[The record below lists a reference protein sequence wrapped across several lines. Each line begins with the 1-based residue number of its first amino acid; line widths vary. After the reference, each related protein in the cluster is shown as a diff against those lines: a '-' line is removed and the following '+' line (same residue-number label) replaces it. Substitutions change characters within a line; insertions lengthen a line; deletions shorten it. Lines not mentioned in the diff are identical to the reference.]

1 MEITNDPILLVNEA
15 LKYLGFNDNA
25 VQNIISGTIIICFL
39 SLLSLITYMLCRE
52 PKLLERWKYPH
63 LVTLGITAIFGFSS
77 FIVASMVVLGL
88 VLVSAIQTQEFS
100 GFNFHTIMIFTG
112 IHILLALF
120 SEGYVRFA
128 MRIVSF
134 TKTYV
139 QPVRWIFSIFSK
151 KQNVGHYP
159 ENFFVPRIVLRIM
172 AFNFGI
178 IILFLFVIIPFLFLL
193 QRSSSGSMNYFVG
206 PLFML
211 AIFLLSMKEIFQLEK

>member
-52 PKLLERWKYPH
+52 PKLLERWKYPN

-88 VLVSAIQTQEFS
+88 ALVHAIQTQEFS
-100 GFNFHTIMIFTG
+100 GFNFHTIIIFTG

-120 SEGYVRFA
+120 SEGYMRFA
-128 MRIVSF
+128 RGTVSF

-159 ENFFVPRIVLRIM
+159 EDFVPRIVLRIM

-178 IILFLFVIIPFLFLL
+178 IILFLFIIIPFLFLL
-193 QRSSSGSMNYFVG
+193 QRSSSGSMNYSVG